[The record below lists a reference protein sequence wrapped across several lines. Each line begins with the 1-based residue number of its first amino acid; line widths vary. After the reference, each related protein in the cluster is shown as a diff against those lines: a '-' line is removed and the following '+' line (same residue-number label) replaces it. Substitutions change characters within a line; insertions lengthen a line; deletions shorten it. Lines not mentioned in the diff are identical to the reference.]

1 MWTWKLRFSHLSNEE
16 SNTQPSG
23 LSWGF
28 KAARIWIVIYGW
40 KAYCT
45 RQQEADTQKSTVSFF
60 LLPVCL
66 LITCFVQLS
75 LQHPSAYGMNC
86 ERALGLMPLGVL
98 PPLLRVLVCLTV
110 PSLGESSRNCH
121 LYWPAI
127 SPLSLPPNYYWPLG
141 GAQDFIILAGL
152 GQRQSTESE
161 STNRYSV
168 IICWM
173 KGEMH
178 GRMDTREEGKAWL
191 LKAFSQLKFY
201 ILGILSSLL
210 HVWLWG
216 P

>member
-1 MWTWKLRFSHLSNEE
+1 MKSLLHTAAGSRCSEE
-16 SNTQPSG
+16 
-23 LSWGF
+23 
-28 KAARIWIVIYGW
+28 R
-40 KAYCT
+40 
-45 RQQEADTQKSTVSFF
+45 SFF
-60 LLPVCL
+60 LLLPVCL

-75 LQHPSAYGMNC
+75 LQHPAAYGMNC
-86 ERALGLMPLGVL
+86 ERALGLMLLGVL

-110 PSLGESSRNCH
+110 PSLVESSRNCH

-127 SPLSLPPNYYWPLG
+127 SPLSLLPNYYWPLG

-152 GQRQSTESE
+152 GQRQSTEPE

-178 GRMDTREEGKAWL
+178 GRMDIRDEGKAWL

-210 HVWLWG
+210 HVSLWG